1 MTAKPNG
8 PSRRNVTD
16 AEDAEDR
23 RRLALQ
29 PPIDRQHLLLVLEQ
43 AARSTDPQVQV
54 ILAEHGGSAVERL
67 QANPDRYGWRAER
80 AAMELGV
87 GVRQVDRYVKAGHLT
102 PVHLPLAG
110 SERRFDPE
118 QVKALARSRREE
130 ERRG

>member
-1 MTAKPNG
+1 MKPKPSG

-29 PPIDRQHLLLVLEQ
+29 PPIDKQVLLHVLEQ

-67 QANPDRYGWRAER
+67 QADPDRYGWRVER
-80 AAMELGV
+80 AAMELGI
-87 GVRQVDRYVKAGHLT
+87 GARQVDRLVKAGQLT

-110 SERRFDPE
+110 NERRFDPG

-130 ERRG
+130 GRD